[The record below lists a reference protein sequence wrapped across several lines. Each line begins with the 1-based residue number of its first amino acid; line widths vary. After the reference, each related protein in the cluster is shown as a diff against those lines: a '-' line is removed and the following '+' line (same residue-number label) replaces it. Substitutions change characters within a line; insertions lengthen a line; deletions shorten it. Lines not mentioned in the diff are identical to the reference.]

1 MWEPMR
7 YAGSMMAQQY
17 FDDLTV
23 GQVFTSGTATVARDR
38 IVEFAAEFDPQPQHL
53 SEETARDSLFGELVA
68 SGWHTG
74 SLTMRLQLEALL
86 GHFPGGAMG
95 AQVDSMAW
103 LKPVRPGDALRA
115 TVEVMAKR
123 PSRSRPDRGILTL
136 KTTTLNQHNEAVMVM
151 TAAVLAP
158 LRPA

>member
-1 MWEPMR
+1 MI
-7 YAGSMMAQQY
+7 AHQY
-17 FDDLTV
+17 FDDLSI
-23 GQVFTSGTATVARDR
+23 GQVFTSSTAAMTRDR
-38 IVEFAAEFDPQPQHL
+38 MVDFATEFDPQPQHL
-53 SEETARDSLFGELVA
+53 NEESARDSMFGELVA

-74 SLTMRLQLEALL
+74 SLSMRLQLEALL

-103 LKPVRPGDALRA
+103 LKPVRAGDELRV
-115 TVEVMAKR
+115 TVEVMQKR
-123 PSRSRPDRGILTL
+123 LSRSRPDRGILTL
-136 KTTTLNQHNEAVMVM
+136 KTTTLNQNNEAVMVM